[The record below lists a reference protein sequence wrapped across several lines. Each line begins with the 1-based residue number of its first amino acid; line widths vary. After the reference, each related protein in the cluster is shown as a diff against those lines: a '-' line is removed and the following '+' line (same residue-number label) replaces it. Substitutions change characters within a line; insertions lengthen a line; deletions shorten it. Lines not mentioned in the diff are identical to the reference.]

1 MLEMLPTFNDVF
13 KSFEDPQRLHA
24 ILVHIPIAVAVLG
37 LILTLGVTLTGSKA
51 SGLRWTTVFI
61 YLLGTL
67 AALWAAHTGEEAREH
82 LLVKPTGDVL
92 TVMNN
97 HEELAEFFWISLA
110 TTGFFILLSTV
121 RVTWFRSVALVFAL
135 LASAASVAWVGAIGH
150 YGGEL
155 VYRHSIGVPSAGS
168 DHGQS
173 DHTTDGKT
181 KDAAIKDAANKDAA
195 IKDADVKDA
204 VTKDAS
210 VKDAATKDKE
220 PVKDKAIDLLPEKD
234 KASKDAVKDKEPVK
248 DSGERLLPPVD
259 KKDKSILFCS

>member
-1 MLEMLPTFNDVF
+1 MFEMLPTFNDVF

-24 ILVHIPIAVAVLG
+24 ILAHLPIAVAVLG

-181 KDAAIKDAANKDAA
+181 KDAAIKDAANKDA
-195 IKDADVKDA
+195 DVKDA

-210 VKDAATKDKE
+210 VKDTATKDKE

-259 KKDKSILFCS
+259 KKDKSIFCS